1 MTAILVD
8 TNVLVYSCDLSAP
21 QKKVRAREVLVGL
34 QSRQQGGLSIQSLAE
49 FFNVISRGKLPE
61 ISLAEAE
68 IQADYFLRTFPVFPI
83 TPNIVRQSIRA
94 VRSYSLSYYDAQIW
108 ACAHL
113 HQIPTVFSEDFQ
125 DGQVIEGVRF
135 VNPFVENFELEKWI

>member
-1 MTAILVD
+1 MTEILID

-21 QKKVRAREVLVGL
+21 QKKDKAREVLLGL

-49 FFNVISRGKLPE
+49 FVNVIARGKLPVL
-61 ISLAEAE
+61 SLAEAE
-68 IQADYFLRTFPVFPI
+68 SQADYFLRTFPVFPI
-83 TPNIVRQSIRA
+83 TPNIVRQAIRA

-113 HQIPTVFSEDFQ
+113 HQTPTIFSEDFQ
-125 DGQVIEGVRF
+125 DGLVLEGVRF
-135 VNPFVENFELEKWI
+135 VNPFAENFELEKWI